1 MEYMNSFNNIV
12 QLNEVIE
19 KMKLQND
26 EYFFFYNPLINKYY
40 GVSDLVIG
48 LAEEISNNEMPEEY
62 SEWEKDEI
70 KKT

>member
-1 MEYMNSFNNIV
+1 MNSFNNIV